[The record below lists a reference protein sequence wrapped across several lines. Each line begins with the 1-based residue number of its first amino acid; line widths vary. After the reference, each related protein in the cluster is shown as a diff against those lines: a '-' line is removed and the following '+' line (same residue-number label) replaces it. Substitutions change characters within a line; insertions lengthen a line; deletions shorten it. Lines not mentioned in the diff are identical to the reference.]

1 MSEQK
6 MFISRFTLSNETG
19 PVTLSGILSHQEN
32 MKHQSGIKFT
42 GSVLDRQRIFRHTA
56 KYGTL
61 QQFFIKDGR
70 KGEKL
75 ARNLL

>member
-42 GSVLDRQRIFRHTA
+42 GSGYLDTQ
-56 KYGTL
+56 L
-61 QQFFIKDGR
+61 SM
-70 KGEKL
+70 EL
-75 ARNLL
+75 CSNSS